1 MVKLDLAMVPKGWEV
16 EKWLHYAKTMHIA
29 VIDSFKEGNIGPAK
43 GKLAG
48 NMANNSS
55 GSIDAETGNYI
66 QQQINLL
73 EFIKME
79 MSDVAGIARQREGQ
93 VSNRETVGGV
103 ERANLQ
109 SSHITEWLFIIHDD
123 VKKRALECFL
133 ETAKIALKGRSKKF
147 QYILSDMSM
156 KVMDIDGDEFAECD
170 YGLVVDNGN
179 GTQDL
184 NSKLDTLAQAAL
196 QNQTLSFSSIIKLY
210 NSSSIAEKTRMI
222 EKDEEKLQQQQAQ
235 SQQETLQ
242 AQQAANQAQLDMKMQ
257 ELQARDQINIRDNET
272 KLLIAQMGTQIEDD
286 GIQEVDPVK
295 KEELLEKIR
304 QFDAKLILE
313 KEKLT
318 LDKQKHQDD
327 VILKNKQINK
337 QVNRTTSK

>member
-1 MVKLDLAMVPKGWEV
+1 MSAEEFAATV
-16 EKWLHYAKTMHIA
+16 EAYMY
-29 VIDSFKEGNIGPAK
+29 P
-43 GKLAG
+43 
-48 NMANNSS
+48 
-55 GSIDAETGNYI
+55 
-66 QQQINLL
+66 
-73 EFIKME
+73 
-79 MSDVAGIARQREGQ
+79 
-93 VSNRETVGGV
+93 
-103 ERANLQ
+103 
-109 SSHITEWLFIIHDD
+109 
-123 VKKRALECFL
+123 
-133 ETAKIALKGRSKKF
+133 
-147 QYILSDMSM
+147 
-156 KVMDIDGDEFAECD
+156 DEFAECD

-184 NSKLDTLAQAAL
+184 NAKLDTLAQAAL

-222 EKDEEKLQQQQAQ
+222 EKDEEKLQQQQSQAQ
-235 SQQETLQ
+235 QQQLE

-257 ELQARDQINIRDNET
+257 ELQAKDQMNMRDNET
-272 KLLIAQMGTQIEDD
+272 KILIAQISSQQIDD